1 VTPSADSGS
10 VLLLPRE
17 VPLGGT
23 RAMTVRRTL
32 PHREIRTIGAWCFL
46 DHYGP
51 QDVSSGGVG
60 GMQVPPHPHT
70 GLQTVT
76 WLLDGHVVHDDSVG
90 SHQDVRPGELNLMTA
105 GHGIAHS
112 EVSAPG
118 DSGPLHGV
126 QLWVALPEAAR
137 DQAPHFEH
145 HADLPVL
152 SDGLAR
158 TTVVMG
164 ELAGARSAAATY
176 SPLLAAVVELPGA
189 GATTLPLEPGFEHA
203 ALSLDGPATVD
214 ATVLERGTLLALAP
228 GRRAVT
234 VTAEGPARVL
244 LLGGAP
250 FEEDLVM
257 WWNFVGRSHEEI
269 AEARA
274 DWAAGERFGTVG
286 GYPGDPLPA
295 PALPTTRLLPRRS
308 GGLLRARP

>member
-1 VTPSADSGS
+1 VTTPAESGS
-10 VLLLPRE
+10 VLLAPRE

-51 QDVSSGGVG
+51 QSVSSGGEG

-76 WLLDGHVVHDDSVG
+76 WLLEGHVVHDDSVG

-118 DSGPLHGV
+118 AGGPLHGL
-126 QLWVALPEAAR
+126 QLWVALPEGAR
-137 DQAPHFEH
+137 EQAPHFEH
-145 HADLPVL
+145 HTDLPRL
-152 SDGLAR
+152 HEGIAR

-164 ELAGARSAAATY
+164 ELAGGRSPAVTY
-176 SPLLAAVVELPGA
+176 SPLLGAVIELSGA
-189 GATTLPLEPGFEHA
+189 GATTLPLEPEFEHA

-244 LLGGAP
+244 LIGGTP
-250 FEEDLVM
+250 FDEDLVM
-257 WWNFVGRSHEEI
+257 WWNFVGRSHEDI
-269 AEARA
+269 TEARA
-274 DWAAGERFGTVG
+274 DWAAGRRFGVVG

-308 GGLLRARP
+308 GGLVRARP

>member
-1 VTPSADSGS
+1 
-10 VLLLPRE
+10 
-17 VPLGGT
+17 
-23 RAMTVRRTL
+23 MTVRRTL
-32 PHREIRTIGAWCFL
+32 PHRDIRTIGAWCFL

-51 QDVSSGGVG
+51 QDVTADGDG

-90 SHQDVRPGELNLMTA
+90 SHQEVRPGELNLMTA
-105 GHGIAHS
+105 GRGIAHS

-118 DSGPLHGV
+118 HSGPLHGV

-176 SPLLAAVVELPGA
+176 SPLVAAVVELPGA

-203 ALSLDGPATVD
+203 ALTLDGPATVD
-214 ATVLERGTLLALAP
+214 ATALERGTLLALAP

-257 WWNFVGRSHEEI
+257 WWNFVARSHEEI
-269 AEARA
+269 AEARD
-274 DWAAGERFGTVG
+274 DWAAGRRFGSVG
-286 GYPGDPLPA
+286 GYPGEPLPA

-308 GGLLRARP
+308 GGLVRPRA